1 MDENKERFIKALS
14 NALVMYSRTGVSRLE
29 YMKRNGFEYVK
40 IKFADGS
47 TKAVDITA
55 DSCIAIMND
64 VWRALV

>member
-29 YMKRNGFEYVK
+29 YMTKNACEFIGIKFVNGF
-40 IKFADGS
+40 